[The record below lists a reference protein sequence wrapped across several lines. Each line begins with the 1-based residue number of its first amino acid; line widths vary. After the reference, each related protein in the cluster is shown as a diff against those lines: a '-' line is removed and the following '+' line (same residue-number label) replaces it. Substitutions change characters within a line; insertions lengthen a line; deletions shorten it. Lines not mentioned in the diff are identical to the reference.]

1 MVKKYSQEKH
11 TLVTGRIDICVD
23 FIINL
28 TNNIIEYYV
37 DKDSISNDKTIK
49 SHYDWC
55 FDKTCDDFFME
66 GIFFYDNDELR
77 EYFYNYFYNQ
87 FYTVQDN
94 VGYDIKLITFEKFWR
109 NVFNIEKQQ
118 TTNSIKLLV
127 QIYELFDKSINNK
140 KKII

>member
-11 TLVTGRIDICVD
+11 TLITGRIDVCVD

-28 TNNIIEYYV
+28 ANNIIEYYV
-37 DKDSISNDKTIK
+37 DKDSISKDKTIK
-49 SHYDWC
+49 SHFDWC

-94 VGYDIKLITFEKFWR
+94 VAYNIKLSTFEKFWR
-109 NVFNIEKQQ
+109 NVFNLEKQQ
-118 TTNSIKLLV
+118 TANSIKLIV

>member
-1 MVKKYSQEKH
+1 MVKKKSQLEH
-11 TLVTGRIDICVD
+11 TLLMGRIEICVD

-49 SHYDWC
+49 THFDWC

-66 GIFFYDNDELR
+66 GIFFYDNNELR
-77 EYFYNYFYNQ
+77 EYFYNYYYNQ

-94 VGYDIKLITFEKFWR
+94 IAYDIKLITFEKFWK
-109 NVFNIEKQQ
+109 NVFNLEKQQ
-118 TTNSIKLLV
+118 TSNSVKLLV
-127 QIYELFDKSINNK
+127 QIYELFDKSINDK